1 MATVSKENM
10 VFTVMVRHTVEPKHQ
25 KELVNLFKR
34 MLPVFQK
41 QPGLVSLNVH
51 RSLDGTQVLTYLQ
64 WRSEELITRHVELVP
79 KWLQPGASLRNS
91 SSQVGLPLK
100 FKLTKLFASSETP

>member
-1 MATVSKENM
+1 MATVSRENM

-25 KELVNLFKR
+25 KELVNLSKR

-51 RSLDGTQVLTYLQ
+51 RSLDGTQALTYLQ
-64 WRSEELITRHVELVP
+64 WRSEADHEACR
-79 KWLQPGASLRNS
+79 ASPEVAAAGSEFTKFIESGRS
-91 SSQVGLPLK
+91 TIEVQTYQVV
-100 FKLTKLFASSETP
+100 ASSETP